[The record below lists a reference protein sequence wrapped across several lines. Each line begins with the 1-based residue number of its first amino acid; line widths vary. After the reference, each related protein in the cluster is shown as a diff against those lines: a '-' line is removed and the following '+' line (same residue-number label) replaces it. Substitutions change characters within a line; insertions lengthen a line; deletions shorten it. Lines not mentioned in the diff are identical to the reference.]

1 MKSSDTKTF
10 TPEFLRVMR
19 TRRRSRGSE
28 LKLNDNGAD
37 LNSNWKRTSDRP
49 TDQRWERNAT
59 SIPHYRI
66 DAAVRILMRRERG
79 EEEGGEMKWRIPER
93 KGGTEEKEILS
104 VQQMGCRSHFII
116 LMGSLVSLDCLYLQI
131 CRMNLTES

>member
-1 MKSSDTKTF
+1 MERYKDFHSRISPCHANTA
-10 TPEFLRVMR
+10 P
-19 TRRRSRGSE
+19 RGSE

-93 KGGTEEKEILS
+93 KGGTEEKRSCRLS
-104 VQQMGCRSHFII
+104 RWDADPI
-116 LMGSLVSLDCLYLQI
+116 SLF
-131 CRMNLTES
+131 